1 LPSLQHPLGN
11 QHVGQER
18 LEICAL
24 PSLLSSGINHM
35 EHGLLPS
42 SYERFVEIAARSE
55 AISVR
60 RLPLQFRELSPP
72 PP

>member
-1 LPSLQHPLGN
+1 VGN
-11 QHVGQER
+11 QHVGQKR

-24 PSLLSSGINHM
+24 PSLLSSGINHL

-42 SYERFVEIAARSE
+42 SDERFDEIAARSE